1 MLKFLGPHYFQ
12 TLWSIWFMFN
22 MVIDIGPKFYT
33 VQSPPPVH
41 DLKVKV
47 MDLEFLC

>member
-1 MLKFLGPHYFQ
+1 
-12 TLWSIWFMFN
+12 
-22 MVIDIGPKFYT
+22 MVIDIGPNFTQYN
-33 VQSPPPVH
+33 PHPPVH